1 MILKLNLQ
9 NLGRSQE
16 IMHSRGRRSL
26 GTAALGISALVL
38 PTVAAFALGPC
49 RSAPVQ
55 MTAASAGNTNARIVV
70 AQRNSVGHDKVLQDL
85 ANVDAGFATRVVSA
99 ASAEDGRLVLSPAGS
114 LLGDMDDVRKVGD
127 AAGAGAAAAFA
138 MGATALTLQVD
149 EDIETLVHPAD
160 GAGAFDHAA
169 LVAKLGVLQRAYVTL
184 QARESSKPKASPLKS
199 LVLAPG
205 GRQAGA
211 DAAEA
216 IEEGRRL
223 ARDIGSGDPERM
235 TPLRLAEAVTAAFQG
250 ISDVKVSVVSDVDV
264 LKKEYPLLMS
274 VARASLAVE
283 RHRPC
288 VVRAE
293 WSGTGPTTRTVIIAG
308 KGVTYDTG
316 GADIKVGGGM
326 AGMRRDKCGAAAA
339 AGFLLACAQADSAL
353 TAGLKVVVEL
363 GCAVCTFCSHANN
376 TPIRKHTRMQ
386 SFA

>member
-1 MILKLNLQ
+1 MK
-9 NLGRSQE
+9 R
-16 IMHSRGRRSL
+16 HRGRRSL

-160 GAGAFDHAA
+160 GAGAFDHTA

-184 QARESSKPKASPLKS
+184 
-199 LVLAPG
+199 
-205 GRQAGA
+205 
-211 DAAEA
+211 
-216 IEEGRRL
+216 
-223 ARDIGSGDPERM
+223 
-235 TPLRLAEAVTAAFQG
+235 
-250 ISDVKVSVVSDVDV
+250 
-264 LKKEYPLLMS
+264 
-274 VARASLAVE
+274 
-283 RHRPC
+283 
-288 VVRAE
+288 
-293 WSGTGPTTRTVIIAG
+293 
-308 KGVTYDTG
+308 
-316 GADIKVGGGM
+316 
-326 AGMRRDKCGAAAA
+326 
-339 AGFLLACAQADSAL
+339 
-353 TAGLKVVVEL
+353 
-363 GCAVCTFCSHANN
+363 
-376 TPIRKHTRMQ
+376 
-386 SFA
+386 

>member
-1 MILKLNLQ
+1 ML
-9 NLGRSQE
+9 
-16 IMHSRGRRSL
+16 RGATL
-26 GTAALGISALVL
+26 ALHVQFFSALVL
-38 PTVAAFALGPC
+38 PPCAAFALGSL
-49 RSAPVQ
+49 RSAPVK
-55 MTAASAGNTNARIVV
+55 MTAGNAVNTHARIVV
-70 AQRNSVGHDKVLQDL
+70 AARNSLVGHDRALQDL

-114 LLGDMDDVRKVGD
+114 LLGDVDDVRKVGD
-127 AAGAGAAAAFA
+127 AAAAGAAAAFA

-149 EDIETLVHPAD
+149 EDIEGLVHPAD
-160 GAGAFDHAA
+160 GAGAFAHAA

-184 QARESSKPKASPLKS
+184 QAREASVPKASPLET

-205 GRQAGA
+205 GHQAGA

-235 TPLRLAEAVTAAFQG
+235 TPLRLAEAVSAACQG
-250 ISDVKVSVVSDVDV
+250 TSDIKVSVLSDVDV
-264 LKKEYPLLMS
+264 LRKEYPLLMS

-288 VVRAE
+288 VVRLE

-339 AGFLLACAQADSAL
+339 AGFVLACARADPAL
-353 TAGLKVVVEL
+353 TAGLKVIVEL
-363 GCAVCTFCSHANN
+363 GCARARTR
-376 TPIRKHTRMQ
+376 THTLM
-386 SFA
+386 

>member
-1 MILKLNLQ
+1 MK
-9 NLGRSQE
+9 RPP
-16 IMHSRGRRSL
+16 GRRSL

-38 PTVAAFALGPC
+38 PTVVAFALGPC

-169 LVAKLGVLQRAYVTL
+169 LVAKLAVMQRAYVTL
-184 QARESSKPKASPLKS
+184 QAREASEPKSSPLKS

-235 TPLRLAEAVTAAFQG
+235 TPLRLAEAVTAAF
-250 ISDVKVSVVSDVDV
+250 
-264 LKKEYPLLMS
+264 
-274 VARASLAVE
+274 
-283 RHRPC
+283 
-288 VVRAE
+288 
-293 WSGTGPTTRTVIIAG
+293 
-308 KGVTYDTG
+308 
-316 GADIKVGGGM
+316 
-326 AGMRRDKCGAAAA
+326 
-339 AGFLLACAQADSAL
+339 
-353 TAGLKVVVEL
+353 
-363 GCAVCTFCSHANN
+363 
-376 TPIRKHTRMQ
+376 
-386 SFA
+386 

>member
-1 MILKLNLQ
+1 M
-9 NLGRSQE
+9 RP
-16 IMHSRGRRSL
+16 RGRRSF
-26 GTAALGISALVL
+26 GTAALGISVLVL

-55 MTAASAGNTNARIVV
+55 MTAASPGNTHARIVV

-205 GRQAGA
+205 GRQAGG
-211 DAAEA
+211 DAA
-216 IEEGRRL
+216 GR
-223 ARDIGSGDPERM
+223 
-235 TPLRLAEAVTAAFQG
+235 
-250 ISDVKVSVVSDVDV
+250 
-264 LKKEYPLLMS
+264 
-274 VARASLAVE
+274 
-283 RHRPC
+283 
-288 VVRAE
+288 
-293 WSGTGPTTRTVIIAG
+293 
-308 KGVTYDTG
+308 
-316 GADIKVGGGM
+316 
-326 AGMRRDKCGAAAA
+326 
-339 AGFLLACAQADSAL
+339 
-353 TAGLKVVVEL
+353 
-363 GCAVCTFCSHANN
+363 
-376 TPIRKHTRMQ
+376 
-386 SFA
+386 